1 MPSMNEFEIYI
12 PLPKVDG
19 AAVPSIIPLQKG
31 GEYLFTKHI
40 DKLLLV
46 PANVV

>member
-12 PLPKVDG
+12 PLPKVRWHRS
-19 AAVPSIIPLQKG
+19 PLEHPLQKG
-31 GEYLFTKHI
+31 GEHLFPKHI